1 MFLLYDITG
10 TQTLQLFKFFLHII
24 LTFITKDCAL
34 IMHPCKSHSE
44 FLTSEPSSISVYHPR
59 LFSAQLYDDVAQRF
73 FMRIKTIE
81 SLITLQMWKSLEIR
95 ALGEVLM
102 LLS

>member
-1 MFLLYDITG
+1 MN
-10 TQTLQLFKFFLHII
+10 
-24 LTFITKDCAL
+24 
-34 IMHPCKSHSE
+34 PCKSHSE

-59 LFSAQLYDDVAQRF
+59 FFSAQLYDDVAQRF